1 MAHYHKNLE
10 YHEDMTKKHKITE
23 EERVFLRELQK
34 ELNTQDTVG
43 QADPRFWV
51 IKGTEKIWGVE
62 YGDIALISEDIEI
75 DDMEEIIKFIQE
87 EILPEINENLEEPFV
102 LEDNGFDDPL
112 IIQGD
117 KYITHDL
124 DDLAEWLSEKTGED
138 YRFRT
143 YEEKSKIYENTMF
156 LTQKDAEE
164 HLRANHYHYSKDA
177 HTYSMTAWRDPRMEK
192 LIKILREVE
201 W

>member
-1 MAHYHKNLE
+1 MAYYHKNLE
-10 YHEDMTKKHKITE
+10 YHEDTTEKHEITE
-23 EERVFLRELQK
+23 VEREFLRELQK
-34 ELNTQDTVG
+34 ELNTQDDCG

-124 DDLAEWLSEKTGED
+124 DGLAEWLSEKTGED
-138 YRFRT
+138 YCFRT
-143 YEEKSKIYENTMF
+143 YEEKSKVYENTMF

-177 HTYSMTAWRDPRMEK
+177 HTYAMTAWRDPRMEK
-192 LIKILREVE
+192 LVDILQSVK